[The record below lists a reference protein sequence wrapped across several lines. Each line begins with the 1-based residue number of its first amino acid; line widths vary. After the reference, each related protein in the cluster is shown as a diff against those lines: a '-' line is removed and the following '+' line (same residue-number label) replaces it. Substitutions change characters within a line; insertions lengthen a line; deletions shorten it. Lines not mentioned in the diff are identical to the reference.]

1 MRLEMRNG
9 TNLRAIDSFMN
20 ELNSSLSMNGDVKFF
35 SSSEYQLVISMN
47 VRFELV
53 QWMKVFYEFHL
64 SWIWRH
70 PFADK
75 KMRVFLSLAT
85 HFRLYNVAQT
95 KIYGNGI

>member
-1 MRLEMRNG
+1 MNINFQSRREKKNNSECGAECNDFDWEKMRLEMRNG

-53 QWMKVFYEFHL
+53 Q
-64 SWIWRH
+64 
-70 PFADK
+70 
-75 KMRVFLSLAT
+75 
-85 HFRLYNVAQT
+85 
-95 KIYGNGI
+95 